1 MSVLVSDNAKDKL
14 CEILEEAWEDSRD
27 GETERLLDILEQK
40 EYYLYHFKD
49 TEHGTDDRFVWAE
62 DSDTAKDKLEEIL
75 YDEDEEIDI
84 DWYECQ
90 LVYDTDGNEVKKVY
104 TDLEEKG
111 E

>member
-1 MSVLVSDNAKDKL
+1 MSITISDEVNNKVCD
-14 CEILEEAWEDSRD
+14 ILENLWEKSRD
-27 GETERLLDILEQK
+27 EETERLLDILQQK

-62 DSDTAKDKLEEIL
+62 DSDTAKDKLETIL

-90 LVYDTDGNEVKKVY
+90 LVYDTDGDEVVKVFN
-104 TDLEEKG
+104 TL
-111 E
+111 

>member
-1 MSVLVSDNAKDKL
+1 MSIVISDNTKNKL
-14 CEILEEAWEDSRD
+14 CEVLEEAWETSRD
-27 GETERLLDILEQK
+27 EETERLLDILEQK

-62 DSDTAKDKLEEIL
+62 DSDTAKDKLEVIL

-90 LVYDTDGNEVKKVY
+90 LVYDTDGNEVKKIY
-104 TDLEEKG
+104 TDLEE
-111 E
+111 EES